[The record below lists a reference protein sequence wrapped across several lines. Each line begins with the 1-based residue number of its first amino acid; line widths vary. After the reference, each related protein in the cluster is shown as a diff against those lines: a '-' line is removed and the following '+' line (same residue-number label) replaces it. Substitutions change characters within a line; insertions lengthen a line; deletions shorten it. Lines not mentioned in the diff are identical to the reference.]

1 MAVSWLFLMLHT
13 TPWALK
19 PSPHSF
25 SLFSLSLTALSFS
38 LSITYPSIRKPYPLS
53 LNLRRALKH
62 STLSLSL
69 SLSHSVP
76 LFAFSPSSVPFRFRI
91 SPFSRIPTIPNSTAM
106 GDGKVNLPD
115 DLFSGKLS
123 DSLRGDL
130 IWFDSFQFRLGLFF
144 FESLSLET
152 HVFIFSQSL
161 LDLPVWIRRISIR
174 DSFSVSIVRPTEEP
188 VHACVAL
195 DSFVCFCF
203 CFCFYFLYVFVS
215 AFFVFNFGLSWLWI
229 GDWSVLASLLI

>member
-69 SLSHSVP
+69 SLSVP
-76 LFAFSPSSVPFRFRI
+76 LFAFSPPPSSSVPFRFSDLFRFSEFRQSRTRRRWATARSI
-91 SPFSRIPTIPNSTAM
+91 SPTISSPLSPPIPSE
-106 GDGKVNLPD
+106 V
-115 DLFSGKLS
+115 
-123 DSLRGDL
+123 
-130 IWFDSFQFRLGLFF
+130 IWFDLIHS
-144 FESLSLET
+144 
-152 HVFIFSQSL
+152 
-161 LDLPVWIRRISIR
+161 
-174 DSFSVSIVRPTEEP
+174 
-188 VHACVAL
+188 
-195 DSFVCFCF
+195 
-203 CFCFYFLYVFVS
+203 
-215 AFFVFNFGLSWLWI
+215 NF
-229 GDWSVLASLLI
+229 D